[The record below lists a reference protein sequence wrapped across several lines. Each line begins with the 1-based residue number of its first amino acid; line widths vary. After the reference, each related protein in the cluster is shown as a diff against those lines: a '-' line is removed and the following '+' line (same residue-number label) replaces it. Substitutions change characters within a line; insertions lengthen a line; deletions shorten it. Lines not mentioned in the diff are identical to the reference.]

1 MASTLTVSQLNRY
14 LASNI
19 KQDRKLNNIAV
30 TGELADTNINARSGH
45 MYFTIKDND
54 AKISA
59 IMFSSCVERLR
70 FMPKNGMQ
78 ILALGSAEYYQRDGI
93 MQIKCTDMTPLGEGA
108 QKAELERVKQKLSK
122 MGVFS
127 DENKKVLPESP
138 RKIGVITSLDGAAV
152 HDVLKTIKGRFPS
165 ANVVISP
172 TSVQGVYAEQDIC
185 SAIKRADNCGCDV
198 LILTRGGGSGEDLK
212 TFNAESVTMAVYN
225 CKTPIISAVGHEVD
239 TTLCDYAADDRAST
253 PTAAAMKAVP
263 ETKNLS
269 KTLEFYEDSIYKTM
283 NLKLGKY
290 ELRFVIL
297 CNKLSSLSPSAV
309 LDNNIRRLEEQRKR
323 LLSLSPSGIIKEYE
337 DELSQLDKD
346 INTAVNSVADLHLHT
361 LEKEYSRLC
370 ALDPLAVLKRGYA
383 HVTDESGKTITAEKA
398 NVGDTVNIKTA
409 GLDMTAKILTV
420 NKIH

>member
-30 TGELADTNINARSGH
+30 TGELSDPNINARSGH
-45 MYFTIKDND
+45 MYFTIKDSD

-70 FMPKNGMQ
+70 FMPENGMQ
-78 ILALGSAEYYQRDGI
+78 ILALGSAEYYERDGK

-108 QKAELERVKQKLSK
+108 QKAALERVKKKLSQ

-172 TSVQGVYAEQDIC
+172 TSVQGAYAEQDIC
-185 SAIKRADNCGCDV
+185 NAIKRADDCGCDV

-225 CKTPIISAVGHEVD
+225 CKTPIISAVGHEID

-269 KTLEFYEDSIYKTM
+269 KTLAIYENS
-283 NLKLGKY
+283 
-290 ELRFVIL
+290 
-297 CNKLSSLSPSAV
+297 
-309 LDNNIRRLEEQRKR
+309 
-323 LLSLSPSGIIKEYE
+323 
-337 DELSQLDKD
+337 
-346 INTAVNSVADLHLHT
+346 INTAMKAMLDVYYNRFERLSGRMLSDSPFGTIEKYETRLSQIDKRMNIAVNSAAASRFHT
-361 LEKEYSRLC
+361 LEREYSRLC

-383 HVTDESGKTITAEKA
+383 HVTDENGKTITADTA
-398 NVGDTVNIKTA
+398 NVGDNVNIKTSE
-409 GLDMTAKILTV
+409 LEMTAKILTV
-420 NKIH
+420 NKEQ